1 MRHSNFVR
9 AGRSAA
15 LVLLAALV
23 LTGCGMFKTKSKDDA
38 LKDLEWQYERDALV
52 LEINADPQLNTWGGQ
67 AHTILMVVA
76 QMAEPSVFEP
86 YSSRPD
92 QLSSLLMADSA
103 PTGLLSMDRIF
114 VEPGV
119 KRRIRLARMD
129 KARYVAVAL
138 GYQHL
143 DPARSTR
150 LYQFGAKLESHG
162 LMFREYEARPE
173 PLRIRLRLG
182 PQAIVE
188 SQTDTVT
195 PPAATLPTA
204 GAWPAGQQNK

>member
-1 MRHSNFVR
+1 MRRSHVVR
-9 AGRSAA
+9 TGRRAA

-23 LTGCGMFKTKSKDDA
+23 LTGCGMFKTKSKDEA
-38 LKDLEWQYERDALV
+38 LKDLQWEYERDALV
-52 LEINADPQLNTWGGQ
+52 LEVNADPQLNTWGGQ
-67 AHTILMVVA
+67 AHTVLMVVA
-76 QMAEPSVFEP
+76 QMVEPSVFEP

-103 PTGLLSMDRIF
+103 PTGLLSLDRIF
-114 VEPGV
+114 IEPGV
-119 KRRIRLARMD
+119 KRRIRLARVD

-150 LYQFGAKLESHG
+150 LYQFGAKLDSHG

-182 PQAIVE
+182 PQAIIE
-188 SQTDTVT
+188 SQTDTVI
-195 PPAATLPTA
+195 PPPATLPAA
-204 GAWPAGQQNK
+204 GPWPVGHQHP